1 MSALI
6 IHHRN
11 SVLCYISES
20 DGPLSVTLPQ
30 NIIRDMDVVD
40 EAGYNQV
47 ITKAFGK
54 QSQQHIPAVLVMADD
69 VSFATKVDPAK
80 ADEQKK
86 QIVNNIPFAHV
97 EIAMVTV
104 NKEQYMLATNA
115 DLYEASVRAFDSAGF
130 TVQLVVPWSAVTA
143 AGLSVSGEL
152 DRVTVKRITDAVS
165 VLKPS
170 AFPIEPQQEKIETTP
185 QTGKEKVTRPPLS
198 KGWIIFGVLALLYA
212 IGMIIYMLR
221 K

>member
-11 SVLCYISES
+11 SVLCYTSDS
-20 DGPLSVTLPQ
+20 DGARSVTLPL
-30 NIIRDMDVVD
+30 NILRDMDVVD
-40 EAGYNQV
+40 EDAYSQT

-54 QSQQHIPAVLVMADD
+54 QGQQRVPAILVLADD
-69 VSFATKVDPAK
+69 VSFVTKFDPAK

-115 DLYEASVRAFDSAGF
+115 DLYEAAVRALDSVGF
-130 TVQLVVPWSAVTA
+130 TIQMVIPWSAIAA
-143 AGLSVSGEL
+143 AGLSVSGEI

-165 VLKPS
+165 ALKSS
-170 AFPIEPQQEKIETTP
+170 AFPIEPPQEKTEVKP
-185 QTGKEKVTRPPLS
+185 QPGKEKVTRPPLS
-198 KGWIIFGVLALLYA
+198 KGWIIFGALALLYA
-212 IGMIIYMLR
+212 VGMIIYMLR